1 MAGPGVVGGDYTRVG
16 TQAEEPWEPFY
27 PLQQGTV
34 ISSAPSPLAERRA
47 MSSLLW
53 MRWECGP
60 LSAQEEEEETV
71 LVNTQRSLSAWPQ
84 VVALSGSVFP
94 ATALRGV

>member
-1 MAGPGVVGGDYTRVG
+1 
-16 TQAEEPWEPFY
+16 
-27 PLQQGTV
+27 
-34 ISSAPSPLAERRA
+34 

-71 LVNTQRSLSAWPQ
+71 LVNMQRSLSAWPQ